1 MKHELL
7 LWASKDEYPHFL
19 YKRIEQIIH
28 FLVNYPFKFWF
39 FFSSNTGSLAV
50 SWNEEL
56 KVVTGGG
63 SRWQT
68 PACASSGMWCGW
80 STLNLLSKFSFISSS
95 ANLILTL
102 HIPAVFHHLYH
113 RPSASFCYLF
123 SHLRERERWMSSSW
137 LPTEH
142 WFSTQQTE
150 RKQVHSI
157 TD

>member
-1 MKHELL
+1 MNIHIFCIREL
-7 LWASKDEYPHFL
+7 SKLF
-19 YKRIEQIIH
+19 I
-28 FLVNYPFKFWF
+28 FWSTIPLNSDF
-39 FFSSNTGSLAV
+39 FFLNTGSLAV

-63 SRWQT
+63 SRGQT

-80 STLNLLSKFSFISSS
+80 SPLNLLSKFSFISSS

-142 WFSTQQTE
+142 WFMHTANGKEASAFDNRLKMTHTLDDN
-150 RKQVHSI
+150 S
-157 TD
+157 